1 VTAAP
6 AAAPVTREPAAPARR
21 AGFAHIV
28 ISEWTK
34 LRSVR
39 STVWTLIAFVI
50 VTIGITA
57 LISLAISSAWTGPRS
72 ASRDA
77 TITLD
82 PTGAILGLSV
92 ALGQLAICVLGVMV
106 MTTEYSTGV
115 IRSSLLAV
123 PRRVPMLA
131 AKAVV
136 FAILTVI
143 TAEVVVL
150 ASFFVGAAILHS
162 HLQVS
167 LSTPGVTRAVLGT
180 GLYLTVL
187 GLFALGIGALIRHT
201 AGGIS
206 AVIGIVLVLPIIGN
220 FLPDTTVYNHIVAY
234 LPTQAGALIG
244 QAHRASG
251 DLLGPWQG
259 FGVLCIYAAIV
270 LIAGA
275 VMLRRRDA

>member
-57 LISLAISSAWTGPRS
+57 LISLAINSAWTGPRS

>member
-6 AAAPVTREPAAPARR
+6 AAAPVTREPAAPARK

-34 LRSVR
+34 IRSVR

-187 GLFALGIGALIRHT
+187 GLFALGIGTLIRHT

-220 FLPDTTVYNHIVAY
+220 FLPDTTVYDHIVAY

-259 FGVLCIYAAIV
+259 FGVLCIYAVIV